1 MHILG
6 IETSCDET
14 SAAVSNKRNVL
25 SNVTVNQLIHNE
37 YGGVV
42 PEIASREHLSLIS
55 KVVDQAI
62 IDAKIS
68 TDKIDAIAV
77 TNGPGLKGALIV
89 GVNFAKGL
97 SIGLNVP
104 IIPINHMEGHLFSNF
119 IDLDKI
125 KYPFLCMLVSG
136 GHTQI
141 WLIESYQNYK
151 LYSTT
156 IDDAAGEAFDKGARM
171 LGLGYPGGP
180 EIERIALDGQK
191 DKYSFPIAK
200 IKNDK
205 NNFSFSG
212 VKTSLFYL
220 LKKIDSNTFK
230 NDKNHIA
237 ASYQESIL
245 EALIEKLIF
254 IANKVNVH
262 DIVISGGVIANKR
275 FREKLN
281 KINKNDL
288 YRIKFPNIKYCT
300 DNAAMICMAGYEK
313 ALNNQFSSITFDAK
327 PNQLMNDNE
336 S

>member
-14 SAAVSNKRNVL
+14 SAAVSKKRNIL
-25 SNVTVNQLIHNE
+25 SNITINQLIHSK

-42 PEIASREHLSLIS
+42 PEIASREHLLLIS
-55 KVVDQAI
+55 KVVDKAI

-68 TDKIDAIAV
+68 IDKIDAIAV

-97 SIGLNVP
+97 SIALDIP

-119 IDLDKI
+119 IGLDEI
-125 KYPFLCMLVSG
+125 KYPFLSMLVSG

-151 LYSTT
+151 LCSTT

-180 EIERIALDGQK
+180 EIEKLALDGK
-191 DKYSFPIAK
+191 KEKYKFPIAK

-205 NNFSFSG
+205 DNFSFSG

-220 LKKIDSNTFK
+220 LKKIDSNTYNNNK
-230 NDKNHIA
+230 HHIA
-237 ASYQESIL
+237 ASYQEAIL
-245 EALIEKLIF
+245 DALIEKLIF
-254 IANKVNVH
+254 VSKKINVY
-262 DIVISGGVIANKR
+262 DIVISGGVTANKR
-275 FREKLN
+275 FRK
-281 KINKNDL
+281 KIDKTNKNDL
-288 YRIKFPNIKYCT
+288 YKIKFPDIKYST
-300 DNAAMICMAGYEK
+300 DNAAMIAVVGYLKYKE
-313 ALNNQFSSITFDAK
+313 SITSDLSCSATARYK
-327 PNQLMNDNE
+327 I
-336 S
+336 